1 MGEAMTH
8 EVKLALPL
16 AVALSVLSCEKG
28 SDAMPTPLQL
38 SPSCD
43 VKTGCAA
50 AADDLALQFS
60 MGPDMRV
67 LAPFPVRVE
76 VQSDHTVDSVTVTFA
91 MQGMDMGMNRYQ
103 LISDGADRWLGNV
116 TLPVCSSGRTDWIAG
131 LEVTTKGRRFAAEV
145 PFVVGK

>member
-1 MGEAMTH
+1 MTRK
-8 EVKLALPL
+8 VKLALPL

-28 SDAMPTPLQL
+28 GDAMPAAPLQL

-43 VKTGCAA
+43 VKTGCVA

-60 MGPDMRV
+60 MGPDLRV
-67 LAPFPVRVE
+67 LTPFPVRVE
-76 VQSDHTVDSVTVTFA
+76 VQSDHRVDSITVTFA

-116 TLPVCSSGRTDWIAG
+116 TLPVCSSGRSDWIAG
-131 LEVTTKGRRFAAEV
+131 LEVTTKGRRFAVEV
-145 PFVVGK
+145 PFVVDK